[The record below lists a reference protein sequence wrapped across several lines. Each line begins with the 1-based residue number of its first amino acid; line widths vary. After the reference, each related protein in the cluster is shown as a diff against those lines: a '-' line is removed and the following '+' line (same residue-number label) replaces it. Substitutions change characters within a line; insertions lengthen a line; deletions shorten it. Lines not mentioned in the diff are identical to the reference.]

1 MNKKT
6 AVIYV
11 YLALFAFTLGF
22 SFTLASQ
29 AQADPDSHDCCI
41 VEMCPPPGDDSISK
55 EGHWVIG
62 SGCIQQYNDPCD
74 WSYLCP

>member
-29 AQADPDSHDCCI
+29 AQAFGGPNCCI
-41 VEMCPPPGDDSISK
+41 YEWCTYYEPPIVGAR
-55 EGHWVIG
+55 GHL
-62 SGCIQQYNDPCD
+62 SGGACVFDGTSPCD
-74 WSYLCP
+74 TAWECPEN